1 MEPGKA
7 QLVVSWTAVDNAM
20 GYKVQWKSGNDTA
33 RAWSPWTVRH
43 MLRNPG
49 YAGRT
54 IFKRTK
60 ARRRRD
66 PVSGKRRR
74 IAGLNTLSSLRQ
86 GRRYWI
92 AVMEPGIWTVAAPW
106 PPPRAWCWRPG
117 NGTATRA

>member
-1 MEPGKA
+1 MRI
-7 QLVVSWTAVDNAM
+7 TNALNEEEIPS
-20 GYKVQWKSGNDTA
+20 YTA
-33 RAWSPWTVRH
+33 RAWSPWTVRN
-43 MLRNPG
+43 MLCNPG

-60 ARRRRD
+60 ARHRRD

-92 AVMEPGIWTVAAPW
+92 AVMEPGIWTVAAPLAASARLVLAAGQW
-106 PPPRAWCWRPG
+106 DCDAG
-117 NGTATRA
+117 VNGGEGGKTEGR

>member
-1 MEPGKA
+1 MRI
-7 QLVVSWTAVDNAM
+7 TNALNEEEIPS
-20 GYKVQWKSGNDTA
+20 YTA
-33 RAWSPWTVRH
+33 RAWSPWTVRN
-43 MLRNPG
+43 MLCNPG

-60 ARRRRD
+60 ARHRRD
-66 PVSGKRRR
+66 PISGKRRR